1 MKARKRG
8 RLQRTKK
15 TRDDFVL
22 GFYDLRLDCFSILGL
37 VVLLILPLDSIHFHS
52 ISSSPSF
59 FSCERLSCQR
69 MSSLV
74 SVLVSSFLFLC
85 FLFFSSFC
93 FLILCFLLLL
103 LFLFPP
109 NSFFFGF
116 LLLKKLRSH
125 VSKSY
130 FGLFLSHL

>member
-74 SVLVSSFLFLC
+74 SVLVSSFLFPVFP
-85 FLFFSSFC
+85 FL
-93 FLILCFLLLL
+93 LILLFSHLVFPAAFALSLPTKFFLLRIPIVEEIA
-103 LFLFPP
+103 FSCF
-109 NSFFFGF
+109 
-116 LLLKKLRSH
+116 
-125 VSKSY
+125 
-130 FGLFLSHL
+130 

>member
-59 FSCERLSCQR
+59 FSFFLLLERLSCQR

-74 SVLVSSFLFLC
+74 SVLVSSFLFPVFP
-85 FLFFSSFC
+85 FL
-93 FLILCFLLLL
+93 LILLFSHLVFPAAFALSLPTKFFLLRIPIVEEIA
-103 LFLFPP
+103 FSCF
-109 NSFFFGF
+109 
-116 LLLKKLRSH
+116 
-125 VSKSY
+125 
-130 FGLFLSHL
+130 